1 MFGLFAPALE
11 HLLHDLYLALLGG
24 GDGGCE
30 APDLRAVRAF
40 EDGPGHGQ
48 GGFVVGDHEPLAV
61 GPRGPIVSR
70 GRVGGR
76 RAHRRDLSGWLSD
89 AAGASGAA
97 LGGLRTLTV
106 SLDEAL
112 EVGVVGALKS

>member
-11 HLLHDLYLALLGG
+11 HLLHYLYFALLGG
-24 GDGGCE
+24 DDGGCE
-30 APDLRAVRAF
+30 ALDLRAIRAF
-40 EDGPGHGQ
+40 EDGHGQ